1 MSVIDYRSR
10 HPVASILKSTNTSNI
25 IYKLEACFT
34 MFGYPHEIIT
44 DKEPQFISTEFNQYL
59 KQRKII
65 HRETSTYWPSANGID
80 KERVSAAH

>member
-1 MSVIDYRSR
+1 
-10 HPVASILKSTNTSNI
+10 
-25 IYKLEACFT
+25 

-44 DKEPQFISTEFNQYL
+44 DKEPQFIYTEFNQYL